1 MFDSR
6 RGQYICLFQPG
17 YARIEMTA
25 RGRGSKSSPLPIS
38 RTPPGP
44 SSWLGYFDSVSAIP
58 TWLRQDWDDA
68 QGARLASSSLPI
80 SQTPPGPSSCLG
92 YFDSVFGYF
101 HLAKAKMEMT
111 ARGARPVSSII
122 TTSQTPPGPLS
133 WLLGLIES
141 LPIRTWQKPG
151 LSWRPKQAASS

>member
-6 RGQYICLFQPG
+6 RGQCFCLFQPG
-17 YARIEMTA
+17 CARIEMTA
-25 RGRGSKSSPLPIS
+25 RGRARVLHNPNITSAPWTLKLLRLFRHCLRYFHLAKAKIEMTPKGRGSKSSPLPIS

-44 SSWLGYFDSVSAIP
+44 SS
-58 TWLRQDWDDA
+58 
-68 QGARLASSSLPI
+68 
-80 SQTPPGPSSCLG
+80 CLG
-92 YFDSVFGYF
+92 YFDAVFGYF
-101 HLAKAKMEMT
+101 HLAEARIEMT

-133 WLLGLIES
+133 WLLWLIES

-151 LSWRPKQAASS
+151 LS